1 MQQLPIYEEL
11 EFKLLQ
17 KELSLNSKDN
27 EDQEVEALFVEGNL
41 QSVKS
46 VMLTKVKP
54 NHVFTLFSQLE
65 TPK

>member
-27 EDQEVEALFVEGNL
+27 EDQEVEALVVEGNV

-54 NHVFTLFSQLE
+54 NRVFTLYSQLE

>member
-27 EDQEVEALFVEGNL
+27 EDQEVEALVVEGNV

-54 NHVFTLFSQLE
+54 NRVFTLFSQLE